1 MKNKVL
7 NPTRQLNVYQFL
19 TSNFNMKSSKF
30 PLFNRNKTQ
39 TAVINM
45 AIKRF
50 VLLLIPKN
58 HQKFTKQ
65 PETYKI
71 CGMSREIL
79 IA

>member
-45 AIKRF
+45 AIKRSF
-50 VLLLIPKN
+50 RFIAYT
-58 HQKFTKQ
+58 QKSSKI
-65 PETYKI
+65 YKTA
-71 CGMSREIL
+71 RNV
-79 IA
+79 